1 MSAELHRP
9 LALVGYPV
17 IGFLVLLQIFSPE
30 TVAGLPASTAVGTA
44 MTTFLAWG
52 ALVAVVYKARW
63 TATGFAVMTAGFAV
77 QTLSG
82 QDIQNRVVIYSVVG
96 LAVLLIIIGG
106 KQDNPISPLNDHSG

>member
-1 MSAELHRP
+1 MSAELYRP
-9 LALVGYPV
+9 LALVGYPT

-44 MTTFLAWG
+44 MTVFLAWG
-52 ALVAVVYKARW
+52 TLVAVVYKSRW

-82 QDIQNRVVIYSVVG
+82 QGIQNRVMIYSLVG
-96 LAVLLIIIGG
+96 LAVLLILIGG
-106 KQDNPISPLNDHSG
+106 KRDSPMSPLDAHFD